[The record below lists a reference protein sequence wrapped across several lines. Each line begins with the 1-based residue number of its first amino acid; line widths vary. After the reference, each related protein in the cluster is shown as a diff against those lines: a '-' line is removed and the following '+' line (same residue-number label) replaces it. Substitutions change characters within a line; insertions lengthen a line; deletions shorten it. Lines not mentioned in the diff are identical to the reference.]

1 MIIRLSI
8 LGRNDSYMKRLL
20 DFCRADYADKLELSC
35 FSEIAPF
42 EQSLSRENYDIVL
55 IDETLEYSVPELP
68 EGTAVAWLTD
78 EVYQEKDGLPAI
90 CRYQGMSQFYR
101 ELLALYA
108 EHSGHSIRT
117 EALVGEGALVF
128 AVIGSSGGCGASCVA
143 AALAKN
149 LAARKRRVV
158 YINLE
163 PFGDPSLYF
172 QGEGK
177 ETFSDLV
184 YALKSNRANLGIRM
198 ESIMRQD
205 PCGVYFYAAPENPL
219 ERQEMTPEE
228 GKQLILNLQ
237 NNAENDAIVVDIPF
251 DFQQITENLLRMA
264 SRIIVV
270 AGANTTSHSKLF
282 WMLQS
287 LKAAKETELLSR
299 MVLLNNH
306 GGQSPSTIQLPVIGN
321 LPEYSGGT
329 ELQVI
334 QAMANHSLFN
344 EI

>member
-20 DFCRADYADKLELSC
+20 NFCRADYADKLELSC

-42 EQSLSRENYDIVL
+42 EQSLSRERYDIVL
-55 IDETLEYSVPELP
+55 LDETIGYSVPELP

-90 CRYQGMSQFYR
+90 CRYQGIPQFYR

-108 EHSGHSIRT
+108 EHSGRSIRT
-117 EALVGEGALVF
+117 ETLMGEGAVFF
-128 AVIGSSGGCGASCVA
+128 AVVGSSGGCGASCVA

-149 LAARKRRVV
+149 LAARKKRVI

-219 ERQEMTPEE
+219 ERQELTPEE
-228 GKQLILNLQ
+228 GEQLILNLQ
-237 NNAENDAIVVDIPF
+237 NN
-251 DFQQITENLLRMA
+251 
-264 SRIIVV
+264 S
-270 AGANTTSHSKLF
+270 
-282 WMLQS
+282 
-287 LKAAKETELLSR
+287 AK
-299 MVLLNNH
+299 M
-306 GGQSPSTIQLPVIGN
+306 QLW
-321 LPEYSGGT
+321 
-329 ELQVI
+329 
-334 QAMANHSLFN
+334 
-344 EI
+344 